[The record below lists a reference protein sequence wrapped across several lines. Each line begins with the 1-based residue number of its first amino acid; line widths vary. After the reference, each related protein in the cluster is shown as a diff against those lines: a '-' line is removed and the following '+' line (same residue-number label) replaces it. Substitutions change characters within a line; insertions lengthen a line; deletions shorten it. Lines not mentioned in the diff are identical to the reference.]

1 MKYFLMLCSLSYLGD
16 YEEIGNFFSL
26 LSGSS
31 DSTICLWLLENFS
44 LLNTITLP
52 YPVTMLD
59 ISSDSVFLV
68 AACEDNQL
76 YLRSLA
82 TGTEIHSLRGH
93 KAEVSPLMHNRKFKC
108 PFPSVQAAIELIDV
122 FFCGPQKNFLY
133 TICCPWAFIL
143 TSLLWNFRG
152 NGLTGSQ

>member
-1 MKYFLMLCSLSYLGD
+1 MKYFLMFLCSLSYLGK
-16 YEEIGNFFSL
+16 YEETGNFFSL

-59 ISSDSVFLV
+59 ISTDSVFLV

-93 KAEVSPLMHNRKFKC
+93 KAEVSPLMHYRKFKC
-108 PFPSVQAAIELIDV
+108 PPPSVQAAIELIV
-122 FFCGPQKNFLY
+122 VYFRGPQKMFLY
-133 TICCPWAFIL
+133 TLGPAV
-143 TSLLWNFRG
+143 
-152 NGLTGSQ
+152 

>member
-1 MKYFLMLCSLSYLGD
+1 MKYFLMFICSLSYLGK
-16 YEEIGNFFSL
+16 YEETGNLFSL

-93 KAEVSPLMHNRKFKC
+93 KAEVVPLMHNRKFKC
-108 PFPSVQAAIELIDV
+108 PPTSIQAAIELIIV
-122 FFCGPQKNFLY
+122 FVCGPQKNFPVHHML
-133 TICCPWAFIL
+133 PL
-143 TSLLWNFRG
+143 
-152 NGLTGSQ
+152 GLQFDIPALEF